1 MSDDVP
7 FRLICLTRVL
17 NMETENAATS
27 GPKLRGRPFRKG
39 QSGNPNGRPVGCRN
53 KASILLGELIDNE
66 GREIVRAMIDA
77 AKNGDTAAGRCL
89 IERLVPP
96 RKDRAVSFTMPSLES
111 AADAPLAM
119 AAIVSGVA
127 SGDLTAS
134 EANDLAGMVEKF
146 ARAIEICELERRVA
160 DLEGRAAQ

>member
-1 MSDDVP
+1 MTNTGP
-7 FRLICLTRVL
+7 
-17 NMETENAATS
+17 NMENANAATS
-27 GPKLRGRPFRKG
+27 SAKVRGRPFQKG
-39 QSGNPNGRPVGCRN
+39 QSGNPNGRPTGCRN

-96 RKDRAVSFTMPSLES
+96 RKDRAVSFAMPVLES
-111 AADAPLAM
+111 AADAPRAM
-119 AAIVSGVA
+119 AAIVAGVA

-134 EANDLAGMVEKF
+134 EAHDLAGMVEKF
-146 ARAIEICELERRVA
+146 AKSVELAELAVRLSAIERQLEARI
-160 DLEGRAAQ
+160 